1 MKKVNIIFIV
11 LLIISIVMIDAS
23 FFLAMGVIPLQDA
36 DMAPPSAFI
45 ETQVCSVLF
54 MVFLVAGTVLFWG
67 TLIWRINYGIK
78 KRKRTVTF
86 TKVHYNKNR
95 TVENNF
101 DGLID
106 NPTWEQV
113 EEYISKII
121 INEEEFVTLTLSDAT
136 YGIRY
141 IQACKVKGKYSLQL
155 GLEKDN
161 STNLVEAFFDQEEL
175 RRIFLEFYTYGVVAN
190 KEAYKP
196 LLFET

>member
-1 MKKVNIIFIV
+1 M
-11 LLIISIVMIDAS
+11 
-23 FFLAMGVIPLQDA
+23 
-36 DMAPPSAFI
+36 
-45 ETQVCSVLF
+45 
-54 MVFLVAGTVLFWG
+54 
-67 TLIWRINYGIK
+67 
-78 KRKRTVTF
+78 
-86 TKVHYNKNR
+86 
-95 TVENNF
+95 
-101 DGLID
+101 
-106 NPTWEQV
+106 
-113 EEYISKII
+113 
-121 INEEEFVTLTLSDAT
+121 TLTLSDAT